1 MEGLGQAE
9 KQRSVLRIN
18 LDILNAIREE
28 GDAKPTH
35 ILYKANLSHERLVKY
50 LEDLTTKGLIE
61 LRQDGENRTYRMTTK
76 GIEFLIEMR
85 RAESFVQG
93 FGLAI

>member
-1 MEGLGQAE
+1 MAQGE

-18 LDILNAIREE
+18 LDILNAIKEE

-50 LEDLTTKGLIE
+50 LEELSAKGLIE
-61 LRQDGENRTYRMTTK
+61 MKQQGESRTYTLTPK
-76 GIEFLIEMR
+76 GVSFLMEMR
-85 RAESFVQG
+85 RTESFVEG
-93 FGLAI
+93 FGLVI

>member
-1 MEGLGQAE
+1 MAQGE

-18 LDILNAIREE
+18 LDILNAVSDE

-35 ILYKANLSHERLVKY
+35 ILYRANLSHERLVRY
-50 LEDLTTKGLIE
+50 LDDLTAKGLIE
-61 LRQDGENRTYRMTTK
+61 MKQDGENRTYSMTPK
-76 GIEFLIEMR
+76 GVSFLIEMR
-85 RAESFVQG
+85 HAESFVQG

>member
-1 MEGLGQAE
+1 MAQPE

-18 LDILNAIREE
+18 LDILNAVRDM

-35 ILYKANLSHERLVKY
+35 ILYKANLSHERLVRY
-50 LEDLTTKGLIE
+50 LDDLTMKGLIE
-61 LRQDGENRTYRMTTK
+61 MKQDGENRTYSLTTK
-76 GIEFLIEMR
+76 GVSFLIEMS

>member
-1 MEGLGQAE
+1 MAQGE

-18 LDILNAIREE
+18 LDILNAVREE

-35 ILYKANLSHERLVKY
+35 ILYKANLSHERMVKY
-50 LEDLTTKGLIE
+50 LDDLTAKGL
-61 LRQDGENRTYRMTTK
+61 LGVKQDGENRTYNLTPK
-76 GIEFLIEMR
+76 GVSFLIEMR

>member
-1 MEGLGQAE
+1 LGQAE

-50 LEDLTTKGLIE
+50 LEDLTAKGLIE
-61 LRQDGENRTYRMTTK
+61 VHQDGENRTYKMTTK

>member
-1 MEGLGQAE
+1 MSQGE

-18 LDILNAIREE
+18 LDILNAVREE

-35 ILYKANLSHERLVKY
+35 ILYKANLSHERMVKY
-50 LEDLTTKGLIE
+50 LDDLTGKGLIE
-61 LRQDGENRTYRMTTK
+61 MKQEGDNRTYSLTPK
-76 GIEFLIEMR
+76 GVGFLIEMR
-85 RAESFVQG
+85 RAEAFVQG